1 MSEQQFDI
9 RAQVAEALRDASD
22 EQILALVAG
31 MGTEDVLDQAFAEM
45 QRRFRP
51 EKAGD
56 EQAVIEWQISTPDQV
71 FTYQVNVTDGTCTV
85 AKDGT
90 EPPRVTLALNLQDF
104 LRFVTNVLEPLDAF
118 MTGRLRLTGDLL
130 MTQAMQSWFED
141 TEGGAE
147 VGGAG

>member
-9 RAQVAEALRDASD
+9 RAQVAEALSDASD

-85 AKDGT
+85 AKDGR